1 MRRSLYLL
9 VATIAIVIVVAA
21 CATPPTP
28 VPPTPLPTAVP
39 PTLPPPPTAVP
50 PTTAPTTAPTPV
62 PTSTTAPTAAPT
74 AAPGISAA
82 SVEKLV
88 NDKLNKV
95 DRTLALW
102 NIQPG
107 LGTVMIEY
115 ANRLARLWF
124 AGNAENWDMAKYQ
137 LDEMTEIQEVG
148 ETTRP
153 GRAPML
159 KAFEDGFLTAI
170 DKAILAKDKA
180 GFTKAMNDAVS
191 GCNGCHA
198 ASTGSAA
205 TAGYNW
211 KSYAYVKIQLP
222 KTDPA
227 TYVDWKGAGQGSY
240 VSAPAAPTAT
250 PKATLSGSLDA
261 AGVEK
266 FVNSKFNTVDRTL
279 AFGNIQPG
287 LGTVMIEYANR
298 FSRMY
303 FAVKAGNWDMA
314 KYQHDEMLEIQEV
327 GETTRPGRAP
337 MLQAYEKGF
346 LEAVDHAIAAKDSQ
360 AFDAAYAKAV
370 DGCNGCHAASA
381 GSAATAGYNWKSYQY
396 VKIKVPTTDNNDYIT
411 WKVDKGTGN
420 YVVSAP
426 AGPTATPKPPLT
438 GVLDAAG
445 VEKLVNDKFN
455 KVDRSL
461 TLWEIQPGLGTVM
474 IEYAR
479 RFAQLK
485 YALDAGNWDMAK
497 YQLDE
502 MTEIQEVGETTRP
515 GRAPMLKAFES
526 GFLTPL
532 DTAILAKDK
541 SKADTAFKNMI
552 GGCNGCHAASA
563 GSAMDPAY
571 TWKSYGWVVVQ
582 APPSDPADYVLWNAG
597 AGNTGNY
604 VKSP

>member
-1 MRRSLYLL
+1 
-9 VATIAIVIVVAA
+9 
-21 CATPPTP
+21 
-28 VPPTPLPTAVP
+28 
-39 PTLPPPPTAVP
+39 
-50 PTTAPTTAPTPV
+50 
-62 PTSTTAPTAAPT
+62 
-74 AAPGISAA
+74 
-82 SVEKLV
+82 
-88 NDKLNKV
+88 
-95 DRTLALW
+95 
-102 NIQPG
+102 
-107 LGTVMIEY
+107 
-115 ANRLARLWF
+115 
-124 AGNAENWDMAKYQ
+124 
-137 LDEMTEIQEVG
+137 
-148 ETTRP
+148 
-153 GRAPML
+153 
-159 KAFEDGFLTAI
+159 
-170 DKAILAKDKA
+170 
-180 GFTKAMNDAVS
+180 
-191 GCNGCHA
+191 
-198 ASTGSAA
+198 
-205 TAGYNW
+205 
-211 KSYAYVKIQLP
+211 
-222 KTDPA
+222 
-227 TYVDWKGAGQGSY
+227 
-240 VSAPAAPTAT
+240 VSAPVAPTAT

-266 FVNSKFNTVDRTL
+266 FVNSKFNTVDRML

-346 LEAVDHAIAAKDSQ
+346 LEAVDQAITAKDSQ

-370 DGCNGCHAASA
+370 DGCNGCHAAST

-396 VKIKVPTTDNNDYIT
+396 VKIKTPATDNNDYIT

-420 YVVSAP
+420 YVASAP
-426 AGPTATPKPPLT
+426 SGPTATPKPPLT

-515 GRAPMLKAFES
+515 GRAPMLKAFED
-526 GFLTPL
+526 GFLQPM
-532 DTAILAKDK
+532 DAAILAKDK

-552 GGCNGCHAASA
+552 GGCNGCHAAST

-571 TWKSYGWVVVQ
+571 TWKSYAWVVVQ
-582 APPSDPADYVLWNAG
+582 APPSDPADYLLWNAG

-604 VKSP
+604 VSAAPAGTPAVGATQAPAAGGPPKIPASHVGRTQCLICHKTGVGGAPIPVPSIHAALADDPNLCTGCHVQTP